1 MAVTSAYGSPS
12 GVSAARKSSMQAL
25 QAPLEADPVLLRERG
40 LRVAEPAAFVR
51 SLELARCLAQH
62 RGADRARIR
71 GILRLEEEEPR
82 RAPVELLRHRPHLA
96 RAHDVDE
103 AGALEDLQVV
113 ADGSLGDAE
122 LLGELL
128 RRERALAEECDHCR
142 SHTVRERAQLL
153 RLRDDERVRRLVI
166 RLERSR
172 ASGGNGRHFPNIR
185 DLPPIGKRRIG
196 CVSVLETRPPHFT
209 ADEAAAI
216 AADVFGVEGIAVD
229 LGSER
234 DQTFLVADGAVLKI
248 SNIGEDPAVLD
259 LERAAILHV
268 LRVDPELPVARPLA
282 ERATF
287 EGPDGVHH
295 VRLFERLHGH
305 AGGPELGDGAVRDF
319 AATHAR
325 LNLALRSFFHPA
337 AGREL
342 LWDLEHTPKLRRLLD
357 SIADAARRALVERAI
372 DRFEEWVA
380 PRWPRLRAQVVHGDL
395 NLDNVLLDERS
406 RVAGI
411 VDFGDCGY
419 TAQAGDFAVALASI
433 MRGRPEDDVFRVARI
448 AVDGYASRLPFEP
461 LELEVLGDLV
471 AARLAMIVA
480 ISSWRVRS
488 YPENAEYI
496 QAWDDDSWRLLE
508 LFDRIGA
515 DTVARE
521 LGAPR
526 PRVATDELAQRRA
539 KALGAVLTPLT
550 YSEPVHASRG
560 EGVWIYD
567 ADGNR
572 LLDAYNNVPVV
583 GHCHP
588 RVTEA
593 VVRQTRR
600 LNTHAR
606 YLYEPLVELAER
618 LLASMPPGTG
628 LDTVMLVN
636 SGSEAND
643 VAWRI
648 ATGATGRRGAIVTE
662 HAYHGVTAATAD
674 LSPEEWPDGFRPA
687 NVARIAPPGSGAG
700 RGRGDGACSRRARRA
715 RGDVRRRRVHE
726 RRHLDPGARRR
737 WRRSCGARMRREAC
751 SSPTRCRRATG
762 GWASTSGRSRS
773 TA

>member
-1 MAVTSAYGSPS
+1 M
-12 GVSAARKSSMQAL
+12 
-25 QAPLEADPVLLRERG
+25 
-40 LRVAEPAAFVR
+40 
-51 SLELARCLAQH
+51 
-62 RGADRARIR
+62 
-71 GILRLEEEEPR
+71 
-82 RAPVELLRHRPHLA
+82 
-96 RAHDVDE
+96 
-103 AGALEDLQVV
+103 
-113 ADGSLGDAE
+113 
-122 LLGELL
+122 
-128 RRERALAEECDHCR
+128 
-142 SHTVRERAQLL
+142 
-153 RLRDDERVRRLVI
+153 
-166 RLERSR
+166 
-172 ASGGNGRHFPNIR
+172 
-185 DLPPIGKRRIG
+185 
-196 CVSVLETRPPHFT
+196 SVLETRPPRFT

-216 AADVFGVEGIAVD
+216 AADVFGVEGAAVD

-234 DQTFLVADGAVLKI
+234 DQTFRIGDGAVLKI
-248 SNIGEDPAVLD
+248 SNVGEDPAVLD
-259 LERAAILHV
+259 LEHAAVFHIV
-268 LRVDPELPVARPLA
+268 RVDPELPVARPLG
-282 ERATF
+282 ERSTF

-305 AGGPELGDGAVRDF
+305 AGGPELDDAAVRGF

-342 LWDLEHTPKLRRLLD
+342 LWDLEHTPKLRRLVD
-357 SIADAARRALVERAI
+357 AIADAGRRRLVERAI
-372 DRFEEWVA
+372 GRFEERVA

-395 NLDNVLLDERS
+395 NLDNVLLDDRG

-433 MRGRPEDDVFRVARI
+433 MRGRPEDDVFRIGRI

-461 LELEVLGDLV
+461 LELDVLGDLV

-480 ISSWRVRS
+480 ISAWRAGR

-515 DTVARE
+515 DAVARE
-521 LGAPR
+521 LGAAP
-526 PRVATDELAQRRA
+526 PHVATGELARRRA

-550 YSEPVHASRG
+550 YAEPVHARRG
-560 EGVWIYD
+560 EGVWLYD
-567 ADGNR
+567 ADGTR

-643 VAWRI
+643 IAWRI

-662 HAYHGVTAATAD
+662 HAYHGVTAAIAD

-700 RGRGDGACSRRARRA
+700 TDAEMIRAVAELDGLAAVFVDGAFTSDGIWIPAAEEMATVVRHTHAAGGLVVADEVQAGHGRLGEHLWSFAQHGLTPDVVTLGKPMGNGYPVAAVVTRAEILDRFPFAGTVFSTFGGNPVAAAAALAVLDVIDDERLVERARSVGTRLLAELRA
-715 RGDVRRRRVHE
+715 GARPEVVDVRGSGLMIGVELAAPELAARAVERLRGAGILIGRTGRRDTVLKIRPPLVFGDEHADMLLAA
-726 RRHLDPGARRR
+726 LDRL
-737 WRRSCGARMRREAC
+737 
-751 SSPTRCRRATG
+751 
-762 GWASTSGRSRS
+762 
-773 TA
+773 